1 MSTYSLR
8 IPDDLMEEAKKL
20 AARNDTSLNQ
30 FFLAAIA
37 ERVGT
42 ERTKRV
48 FERMAAK
55 ADEQTFQAILNRV
68 PAAPIP
74 PSDTLPE

>member
-55 ADEQTFQAILNRV
+55 VDEQTFQAILNRV

-74 PSDTLPE
+74 PSDALPE